1 MNISVLHEINGR
13 SWTVLLVCAVAVVLS
28 FFTFAP
34 DSRAAEGVQK
44 RFPTPDEAVE
54 ALVAA
59 TRADD
64 LKALQ
69 VILGPGSGNVISSGD
84 SVADNANRDKFVA
97 AYELKHSLVAG
108 KAGTMVLHIGA
119 DDWPMPIPIVR
130 KGNNWGFDIGKG
142 KREILNRRIGGN
154 ELHVIDVIDAY
165 VDAQHEYASR
175 DCLGDGKVE
184 FAQRFI
190 SSRGCRDGLYWEA
203 REGEQQSPLGPLI
216 ARAAQE
222 GYSAEGNLSPFHG
235 YYFKII
241 KGQGKHAKGGPYK
254 YVVKDKMILGFA
266 LVAYPAE
273 YGNSGVMTFVVNQEG
288 IIYEKNLGK
297 NTRRLAEAITA
308 YNPDKSWKKVKVLEA
323 PAVQDKPCTEDANQE
338 QVCR

>member
-1 MNISVLHEINGR
+1 MNIPVLHAINGR
-13 SWTVLLVCAVAVVLS
+13 FWTALLACAVTAVLFIS
-28 FFTFAP
+28 ASAP
-34 DSRAAEGVQK
+34 DSRAAEGVQT
-44 RFPTPDEAVE
+44 RFPTPDEAAV

-64 LKALQ
+64 LKAMLA
-69 VILGPGSGNVISSGD
+69 ILGPGSRDVISSGD

-97 AYELKHSLVAG
+97 AYEQKHSLVAG
-108 KAGTMVLHIGA
+108 KAGTMILHIGT
-119 DDWPMPIPIVR
+119 DDWSMPIPIVR
-130 KGNNWGFDIGKG
+130 KGNSWGFDIGKG
-142 KREILNRRIGGN
+142 KQEILNRRIGRN
-154 ELHVIDVIDAY
+154 ELQVIDVIDAY

-175 DCLGDGKVE
+175 DCRGGGTVE

-190 SSRGCRDGLYWEA
+190 SSPGSRDGLYWEA
-203 REGEQQSPLGPLI
+203 KEGEQQSPLGPLI
-216 ARAAQE
+216 AQAAQE

-241 KGQGKHAKGGPYK
+241 KGQGKHARGGSYK

-297 NTRRLAEAITA
+297 KTRHLAGAITA
-308 YNPDKSWKKVKVLEA
+308 YNPDKSWKKVKTLET
-323 PAVQDKPCTEDANQE
+323 PAQNKPCTEDVSL